1 MDGPGKAK
9 APPPSQD
16 TITQRSAVSKIPI
29 HTDGLAEFYTACMG
43 QILLEKKKK

>member
-1 MDGPGKAK
+1 MDGSGKAKAK
-9 APPPSQD
+9 APPKG